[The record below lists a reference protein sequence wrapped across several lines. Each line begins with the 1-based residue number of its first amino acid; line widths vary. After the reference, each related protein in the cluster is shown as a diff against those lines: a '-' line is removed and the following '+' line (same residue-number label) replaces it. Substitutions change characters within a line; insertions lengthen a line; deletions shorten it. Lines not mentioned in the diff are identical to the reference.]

1 MNSTNDLGDLSTFTP
16 VLQEWL
22 RAQVER
28 AEREPEW
35 HLCAPLPPGSTMEDS
50 IHVSEWLLVRFRE
63 RIRRRRE
70 AEAEQLRNM
79 PEFVL

>member
-1 MNSTNDLGDLSTFTP
+1 MNPTHDLGDLSSFSP

-22 RAQVER
+22 RLQVER

-35 HLCAPLPPGSTMEDS
+35 DLCAPLPPGSTMEDT
-50 IHVSEWLLVRFRE
+50 IRVSEWLLVRFRE
-63 RIRRRRE
+63 RIRQRRE
-70 AEAEQLRNM
+70 AERLHDI

>member
-1 MNSTNDLGDLSTFTP
+1 MNSANDLGDLSDFSP

-22 RAQVER
+22 RLQVER

-35 HLCAPLPPGSTMEDS
+35 HLCAPLPPGSTMEDT
-50 IHVSEWLLVRFRE
+50 IRVSEWLLVRFRE

-70 AEAEQLRNM
+70 AESLHDI

>member
-1 MNSTNDLGDLSTFTP
+1 MNSTTELGDLSDFSP

-22 RAQVER
+22 RLQVER

-35 HLCAPLPPGSTMEDS
+35 HLCAPLPPGSTIEDT
-50 IHVSEWLLVRFRE
+50 IRVSGWLLVRFRE

-70 AEAEQLRNM
+70 AESLHDI

>member
-1 MNSTNDLGDLSTFTP
+1 MSSTNELGKLSDFSP

-22 RAQVER
+22 RLQVER

-35 HLCAPLPPGSTMEDS
+35 HLCAPLPPGSTMEDT
-50 IHVSEWLLVRFRE
+50 IRVSGWLLVRFRE

-70 AEAEQLRNM
+70 VESLHDI

>member
-1 MNSTNDLGDLSTFTP
+1 MNSTNELGDLSDFSP

-22 RAQVER
+22 RLQVER

-35 HLCAPLPPGSTMEDS
+35 HLCAPLPPGSTMEDT
-50 IHVSEWLLVRFRE
+50 IQVSEWLLVRFRE
-63 RIRRRRE
+63 RIRQRRE
-70 AEAEQLRNM
+70 AERLHDI